1 MKGKLYLIPT
11 TLGESNLDAV
21 IPKNIQELIPT
32 IKHFIVENIRTAR
45 RYLKLVDKNINIDEL
60 SFYELNKH
68 SSPHAI
74 SDYLK
79 AIKEHDMG
87 IISEAGCPGVADPGA
102 DVVKLAHEKN
112 IKIIPLVGPSS
123 ILLSLMASGFN
134 GQSFAFTGY
143 IPIKD
148 GERIKKI
155 KQLENRSAS
164 ENQTQIF
171 IEAPYRNMK
180 LLEDLALHCSPST
193 QICVAVD
200 ITMETEFIK
209 TLPAKQW
216 KKEMPEL
223 HKRPTI
229 FLLHKNQS

>member
-11 TLGESNLDAV
+11 TLGDSGLDSV

-45 RYLKLVDKNINIDEL
+45 RYLKLVDRNIDIDEL

-68 SSPHAI
+68 SSPDAI
-74 SDYLK
+74 SGYLK
-79 AIKEHDMG
+79 AIKEHDIG

-112 IKIIPLVGPSS
+112 IRIIPLVGPSS
-123 ILLSLMASGFN
+123 ILLSMMASGFN
-134 GQSFAFTGY
+134 GQSFAFNGY

-148 GERIKKI
+148 GERVKKI
-155 KQLENRSAS
+155 KQLENRSAN

-180 LLEDLALHCSPST
+180 LLEDLSKECSAGT

-200 ITMETEFIK
+200 ITLETEFIK

-216 KKEMPEL
+216 KNEMPEL

-229 FLLHKNQS
+229 FLLHKDK

>member
-11 TLGESNLDAV
+11 TLGDSGLDSV
-21 IPKNIQELIPT
+21 IPKDIQELIPT

-45 RYLKLVDKNINIDEL
+45 RYLKLVDRSINIDEL

-68 SSPHAI
+68 SSPDAI
-74 SDYLK
+74 SGYLK
-79 AIKEHDMG
+79 AIKENDIG

-102 DVVKLAHEKN
+102 DVVKLAHERN
-112 IKIIPLVGPSS
+112 IRIIPLVGPSS
-123 ILLSLMASGFN
+123 ILLSMMASGFN
-134 GQSFAFTGY
+134 GQSFAFNGY

-148 GERIKKI
+148 GERVKKI
-155 KQLENRSAS
+155 KQLENRSAN

-180 LLEDLALHCSPST
+180 LLEDLAKECSAST
-193 QICVAVD
+193 KICVAVD
-200 ITMETEFIK
+200 ITLETEFIK

-216 KKEMPEL
+216 KNEMPEL

-229 FLLHKNQS
+229 FLLHKNK